1 MMKSMGFV
9 KQPKP
14 KKQYIYRVYSDYG
27 MKLRHPVEFATKSEA
42 QQYIK
47 DCGCYTKDSE
57 VWIEREE
64 VIENE

>member
-1 MMKSMGFV
+1 MLKSRMIFSILRENR
-9 KQPKP
+9 
-14 KKQYIYRVYSDYG
+14 YHVYSDYG
-27 MKLRHPVEFATKSEA
+27 MKLKHPVEFATKREA